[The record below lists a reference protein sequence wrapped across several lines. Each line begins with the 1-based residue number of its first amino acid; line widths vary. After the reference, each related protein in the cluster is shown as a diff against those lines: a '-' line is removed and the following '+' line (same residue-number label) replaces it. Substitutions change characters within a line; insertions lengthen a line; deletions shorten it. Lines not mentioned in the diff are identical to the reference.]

1 MTSDVWGSGYT
12 HGDSSGG
19 GGVGL
24 FNFFLLE
31 RGLIREKK
39 GLIWE
44 GGLIEDL
51 QLGFDWESLVVACG
65 GAMVLLLVHNKHNRA
80 DV

>member
-1 MTSDVWGSGYT
+1 MTSDVWESGYS

-19 GGVGL
+19 GGGL
-24 FNFFLLE
+24 LTFFCWKG
-31 RGLIREKK
+31 GLIREK

-51 QLGFDWESLVVACG
+51 QLGFDSESLVVAYRRR
-65 GAMVLLLVHNKHNRA
+65 LYLVHNKHNRA